1 MGLRWRQCGGNIARR
16 CALWCAMAVALGA
29 CGTQALRPSRAA
41 VLPERTSMALVGE
54 IPSKRGESLAE
65 QRRYAIAVTPDFDA
79 GSSGVC
85 VAYDNVGRG
94 GYNACGGAYPTNQAP
109 LFGLTPFFF
118 QSGEVPAGG
127 AIQWVLTGPGVTAV
141 GIGRFAVK
149 TIASTDLPA
158 GDRAAVFFAPG
169 GTRSNLALHGS
180 ERVKLITEGVVTYAT
195 AIGASHR
202 AMPSDGPPAA
212 LAVRHRYWH
221 SPASPAQ
228 GACALRIVRP
238 ERLRAVWGEV
248 AVKIGTLHS
257 EGAAFFSCL
266 NTWFVYRGHSVEV
279 ALLLDARSPGA
290 EVQKLWGSVAI
301 ARAPGF
307 VAVGYASLPNE
318 LRKALGGPLTARR
331 VQNMWLVA
339 RGGSG
344 TAFRISLLKALAASR
359 G

>member
-1 MGLRWRQCGGNIARR
+1 
-16 CALWCAMAVALGA
+16 
-29 CGTQALRPSRAA
+29 
-41 VLPERTSMALVGE
+41 
-54 IPSKRGESLAE
+54 
-65 QRRYAIAVTPDFDA
+65 
-79 GSSGVC
+79 
-85 VAYDNVGRG
+85 
-94 GYNACGGAYPTNQAP
+94 
-109 LFGLTPFFF
+109 
-118 QSGEVPAGG
+118 
-127 AIQWVLTGPGVTAV
+127 
-141 GIGRFAVK
+141 
-149 TIASTDLPA
+149 
-158 GDRAAVFFAPG
+158 
-169 GTRSNLALHGS
+169 
-180 ERVKLITEGVVTYAT
+180 
-195 AIGASHR
+195 
-202 AMPSDGPPAA
+202 MPSDGPPAA